1 MRFLRKNCGPKL
13 GEFDTGNGTERTRRD
28 KTERTDAQRLA
39 ALRWPRFPFGDLIL
53 FFPPCFSS
61 PSLLRS
67 FPMTGSSCSARPV
80 SFPNVF
86 QRQPLLCPWPFKT
99 IYSVKIAGPE
109 NVTATRR
116 EKTVRNHSFP
126 EHSPENTL
134 SALRQRSLS
143 AWRRFAPTVPVF
155 GDLGKRLNPRYLPVL
170 ENTCPQ
176 PISVEER
183 LSPRLHSPLVKN
195 MKRFRPHTPV
205 K

>member
-1 MRFLRKNCGPKL
+1 MKWD
-13 GEFDTGNGTERTRRD
+13 GEAWIDTGRTLSAWRRFAHTVPVLGFD
-28 KTERTDAQRLA
+28 
-39 ALRWPRFPFGDLIL
+39 L

-67 FPMTGSSCSARPV
+67 FPMTGSSCSFLSA
-80 SFPNVF
+80 SLPNVV
-86 QRQPLLCPWPFKT
+86 QRQQPLCPWPFKT
-99 IYSVKIAGPE
+99 SYSVKIAGPE
-109 NVTATRR
+109 NVTATHR

-155 GDLGKRLNPRYLPVL
+155 GDLGKRLNPTSLPVL

-176 PISVEER
+176 PTSVKER
-183 LSPRLHSPLVKN
+183 LSPRLYSPLVKN
-195 MKRFRPHTPV
+195 TKRKRNKQKHTHPP
-205 K
+205 